1 MKRICVFCGSSPHA
15 GATYIEAAGVLGR
28 RLADRGLTLVYGGG
42 GIGLMGALADAALAH
57 GGQVIGVIPEA
68 LATREVAHRGL
79 TELRVTPSMH
89 ARKATMVEI
98 SDAFVALPGG
108 LGTFDELFEIL
119 TWAQL
124 GIHDKPIGIL
134 NTAAFFEALVALVER
149 AVAEGFVRPEHRDMV
164 VVDDEPRA
172 LLERLAGRRPPRP
185 PKWTRLD
192 QA

>member
-1 MKRICVFCGSSPHA
+1 MRRICVFCGSSPRA
-15 GATYIEAAGVLGR
+15 GTVYFEAAGALGR
-28 RLADRGLTLVYGGG
+28 LLAELGHTLVYGGG

-89 ARKATMVEI
+89 ARKAMMVDI

-134 NTAAFFEALVALVER
+134 NTAGFFEALVGLVDH
-149 AVAEGFVRPEHRDMV
+149 AVAEGFVRPEHREMV

-172 LLERLAGRRPPRP
+172 LLERLEGRRPPRL

>member
-1 MKRICVFCGSSPHA
+1 VQRICVFCGSSPRA
-15 GATYIEAAGVLGR
+15 GAAYFEAAEVLGR
-28 RLADRGLTLVYGGG
+28 LLAELGKTLVYGGG
-42 GIGLMGALADAALAH
+42 GIGLMGALADSALAR
-57 GGQVIGVIPEA
+57 GGRVIGVIPEA
-68 LATREVAHRGL
+68 LATREVAHEGL

-89 ARKATMVEI
+89 ARKAMMVDA

-134 NTAAFFEALVALVER
+134 NTAGFFDALVALVDR

-164 VVDDEPRA
+164 VVDDDPRA
-172 LLERLAGRRPPRP
+172 LLDRLADHRPTQV
-185 PKWTRLD
+185 PKWTRLE
-192 QA
+192 QR